1 MTKITA
7 ESYASSE
14 NRVAF
19 SDKVSSSGNIVNVEP
34 IRSIEDIRNMRE
46 ALGLAKEY
54 GRRNQLLFTIGINT
68 GLRIG
73 DIVKLRIEDVRGKT
87 QLTILEGKTKKR
99 RIVYLYD
106 IMADIAEY
114 VESLADEGKPLT
126 GYLFASRKG
135 DKSIST
141 TQAYRI
147 LTEAG
152 RMIGRDDIGT
162 HSLRKTFGYHYYQ
175 RTKDI
180 ATLMV
185 IFNHSSQ
192 DITKRYIG
200 ITDSEIAASLRGF
213 RL

>member
-1 MTKITA
+1 MQKISATA
-7 ESYASSE
+7 SKD
-14 NRVAF
+14 VAF
-19 SDKVSSSGNIVNVEP
+19 TAKTSKQGNIVNVEP
-34 IRSIEDIRNMRE
+34 IRDLDDIRNMRE
-46 ALGLAKEY
+46 ALRMSKENSA
-54 GRRNQLLFTIGINT
+54 RNELLFTFGINT

-73 DIVKLRIEDVRGKT
+73 DIVKIRIEDVRGKT
-87 QLTILEGKTKKR
+87 QMTISEGKTKKKR
-99 RIVYLYD
+99 VVHLYD
-106 IMADIAEY
+106 LMDDIAQY
-114 VESLADEGKPLT
+114 LDGKPSS

-135 DKSIST
+135 DRPIST

-180 ATLMV
+180 ATLMM
-185 IFNHSSQ
+185 IFNHGSQ
-192 DITKRYIG
+192 DVTKRYIG
-200 ITDSEIAASLRGF
+200 ITDELIGESLRGF